1 LKRSFIVYQDIMRQ
15 KIFYLLFSTLLIS
28 GSNVLSQGYK
38 LDFRIEGLADTTF
51 LLGNFFGES
60 TYVKDTAQANSEGAF
75 TFVGDQPLE
84 QGMYFLVLNKTR
96 LFDFV
101 IGADQEFK
109 MATRYPDYI
118 PNLKITGDADNELFL
133 KDMLFNAARNEEAKP
148 YVDVVKD
155 STASQSEREK
165 ARKDLNA
172 ISAKVDTHIE
182 QVISEHPNSV
192 LAKIMK
198 ANRQVQVPDPP
209 VLENG
214 KVDSTWQYQYYKSHY
229 WDNFDLAD
237 PTLLRLSQPVYRKK
251 VEEYLDRLVIP
262 DPDSV
267 IQAIDAMVAV
277 AGKNTDTYKYLV
289 WSVTLKYQN
298 PKIMGLDKVFVSL
311 YDQYFASGEMDFWA
325 NDQLKKN
332 LKERADQLRLS
343 LIGMT
348 APNLIMQNTELQPRE
363 LHHMKNKYTVIYFYD
378 PDCGHC
384 KKETPQ
390 LKKFHEESK
399 YDVGVYAVSADT
411 SLVKMKDYIRN
422 MGIAD
427 WTNVNGPRTYTVS
440 YQKQYD
446 AMTTPTIYVLD
457 ERKKIIGKK
466 IPAER
471 LEEFL
476 GQYERIEANRKN
488 QN

>member
-1 LKRSFIVYQDIMRQ
+1 
-15 KIFYLLFSTLLIS
+15 
-28 GSNVLSQGYK
+28 
-38 LDFRIEGLADTTF
+38 
-51 LLGNFFGES
+51 
-60 TYVKDTAQANSEGAF
+60 
-75 TFVGDQPLE
+75 
-84 QGMYFLVLNKTR
+84 
-96 LFDFV
+96 
-101 IGADQEFK
+101 
-109 MATRYPDYI
+109 
-118 PNLKITGDADNELFL
+118 
-133 KDMLFNAARNEEAKP
+133 
-148 YVDVVKD
+148 
-155 STASQSEREK
+155 
-165 ARKDLNA
+165 
-172 ISAKVDTHIE
+172 
-182 QVISEHPNSV
+182 
-192 LAKIMK
+192 
-198 ANRQVQVPDPP
+198 
-209 VLENG
+209 
-214 KVDSTWQYQYYKSHY
+214 
-229 WDNFDLAD
+229 
-237 PTLLRLSQPVYRKK
+237 
-251 VEEYLDRLVIP
+251 
-262 DPDSV
+262 
-267 IQAIDAMVAV
+267 
-277 AGKNTDTYKYLV
+277 
-289 WSVTLKYQN
+289 
-298 PKIMGLDKVFVSL
+298 
-311 YDQYFASGEMDFWA
+311 MDFWA

-363 LHHMKNKYTVIYFYD
+363 LHDMKNKYTVIYFYD

-411 SLVKMKDYIRN
+411 SLVKMKDYIRD